1 MPHFSL
7 YVLKG
12 LWGPNPLKIGIML
25 EALGADYEVKF
36 VEFGSSDKET
46 GVKGADYL
54 NLCENGRTPT
64 LVDHKRNDFVIWES
78 GAILDYLCSVY
89 DSENKF
95 HGKTPEELS
104 LIHI

>member
-36 VEFGSSDKET
+36 VEFGSSDK
-46 GVKGADYL
+46 
-54 NLCENGRTPT
+54 
-64 LVDHKRNDFVIWES
+64 
-78 GAILDYLCSVY
+78 
-89 DSENKF
+89 
-95 HGKTPEELS
+95 
-104 LIHI
+104 